1 MKNTSSPSIQKR
13 DPKKTIVFFN
23 FFIIFCVVSVLAGFL
38 FQYDGVISQD
48 YELRECKKMLAEQED
63 IAKQLK
69 VRLTELNSVDSLQGV
84 AKNLNLVA
92 AEKVKYLESADSAM
106 ALSGNS
112 NR

>member
-1 MKNTSSPSIQKR
+1 MKKTNSPSIQTRNPRKG
-13 DPKKTIVFFN
+13 IIFFN

-38 FQYDGVISQD
+38 FQYDGLVSQD
-48 YELRECKKMLAEQED
+48 YELRECKKMLGQQED

-92 AEKVKYLESADSAM
+92 ADQIKYLESTDSAM
-106 ALSGNS
+106 AMFGNTS
-112 NR
+112 R